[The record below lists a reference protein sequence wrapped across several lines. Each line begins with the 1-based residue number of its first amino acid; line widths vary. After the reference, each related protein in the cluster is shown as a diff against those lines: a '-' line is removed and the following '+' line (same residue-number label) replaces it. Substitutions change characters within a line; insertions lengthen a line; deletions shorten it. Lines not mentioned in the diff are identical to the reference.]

1 MTTLTAVKIHSAERK
16 SIQSTII
23 ALVEMVRAWRTKR
36 QAVKALQGLSPAMLR
51 DIGIDATEIK
61 SVIYSQPEGRR
72 MTHDRF

>member
-1 MTTLTAVKIHSAERK
+1 MTTLTAVTTHKTEQPA
-16 SIQSTII
+16 IQSMFSTL
-23 ALVEMVRAWRTKR
+23 AEKARSWRTKR
-36 QAVKALQGLSPAMLR
+36 QAVQALQGLSPAMLR